1 MFIYAKMFRH
11 LISKQ
16 SMLSD
21 FSSLLSLMF
30 NEHSLTTPHQ
40 KVDGLTWHILSPCT
54 LVKTYLLNFIHQSI
68 NICENKLNILI
79 MINRDELIIWLEE
92 NNISAGE

>member
-1 MFIYAKMFRH
+1 MFIYAKMFKH

-16 SMLSD
+16 SMISD

-40 KVDGLTWHILSPCT
+40 KVDGLTCTSYHRVIL
-54 LVKTYLLNFIHQSI
+54 
-68 NICENKLNILI
+68 
-79 MINRDELIIWLEE
+79 
-92 NNISAGE
+92 

>member
-30 NEHSLTTPHQ
+30 NEHLITPHQ
-40 KVDGLTWHILSPCT
+40 KVDGLTWYILSPCT

-68 NICENKLNILI
+68 NIYENKLNILI
-79 MINRDELIIWLEE
+79 MINRDALIIWLKE
-92 NNISAGE
+92 NNVGAGE